1 MKLKLLFIL
10 LLIGGY
16 VQSETPVVQWS
27 KLITYSKF
35 NSYPYALASDDNG
48 NVFVAGLFTDSIT
61 IGTIKLGALP
71 SKNAMYVARYDS
83 LGNVLWAKKDGS
95 SEIEN
100 SYCTVDKDGNFIICG
115 TFFGNQATFGAI
127 TLINTNKTSNK
138 KYFVVKYSPTGDV
151 IWARTT
157 PDTYDYCQVTAV
169 AADKFGNIYATG
181 YFQDPTITFGSFTI
195 TKSTVYQQDLFIL
208 KYDSSGNVLW
218 AKGIFG
224 DGGEMPNGLSTDPS
238 GNVYIT
244 GYFNGTSIS
253 FDSQILNNA
262 SKEQSDVFIAKYSP
276 NGNVLWA
283 QNAGGIGSD
292 IGNSISVDKDG
303 NAYVGGDFTSATFQI
318 GTKVIT
324 NPYKMDKCFLAK
336 YDTSGNI
343 LWARSS
349 INTNTG
355 GDKICSVV
363 ADGFGNVYGL
373 GNFTSQSLN
382 FGSNTIWNSS
392 YNFFKQAFYN
402 PFNNPFNLPTDGFM
416 SKYDANGNVIWLHKI
431 GGFVVDAGH
440 ISCVDGAGNMY
451 FTGVFS
457 SDNII
462 YTSYID
468 PNEAE
473 SISKF
478 FKVKGRGSIVAKVF
492 SDSTYHP
499 YDVYFCDESP
509 ITLTCPPDNNYPTW
523 FDKNNKILG
532 NDQTLNIANPIDSAI
547 FYCKFK
553 DARDSIFITSY
564 RLIRTGP
571 IADFS
576 IRVTDCKS
584 NNIQFNNLS
593 TAKQG
598 ILSFVWDFGDG
609 TTSTA
614 TNPQHK
620 YTTNGIHRV
629 SLVASTGS
637 SGCSI
642 TVSKDIPDIGK
653 PNVKITGD
661 SILCNDGPVTLK
673 VQGADTYIWSN
684 GSTADSIKV
693 ASEQRVWVLGY
704 SASGCVSDT
713 TFQSVH
719 DLSPR
724 PGISGSFKFCPGTS
738 TVLHARGAYR
748 YEWSDGTS
756 ADTMVVSKDT
766 TIWMIGYSVAGCHS
780 DTLKLHIKQLPDN
793 NLTIDGNLTFCM
805 GDSTTLTA
813 SGAKY
818 YSWNTGETTEKITV
832 NKPGLYTVTGRN
844 QTNCTNTLSV
854 NVRENPLPLVDFSLS
869 DYKVD
874 SRNNSVTVTAK
885 GDSDLNYLWDMG
897 DGTTET
903 APTFKHY
910 YNIDNTKNEYII
922 TLTGINHQGCSNTK
936 TIKLN
941 VEIFIPNIFSPNR
954 DGIND
959 IFMPGVNLEVFN
971 RNGMTLYKG
980 LSGWD
985 GNYNGKEMPDDTY
998 YYVVSYK
1005 DNKGQV
1011 QIKKGYIILKR

>member
-1 MKLKLLFIL
+1 MKLKLLFLL
-10 LLIGGY
+10 LLIYGLA
-16 VQSETPVVQWS
+16 QAETPVVQWAN
-27 KLITYSKF
+27 LITYSKYY
-35 NSYPYALASDDNG
+35 SYPYAIAADDNG
-48 NVFVAGLFTDSIT
+48 NVFVAGLFTDSVT
-61 IGTIKLGALP
+61 IGSIKLGALP
-71 SKNAMYVARYDS
+71 SKNAMYVAKYDPS
-83 LGNVLWAKKDGS
+83 GKVLWAKKDGS
-95 SEIEN
+95 SDIEN
-100 SYCTVDKDGNFIICG
+100 SYCTVDKDGNYILCG

-127 TLINTNKTSNK
+127 TLTNTNKTSNK
-138 KYFVVKYSPTGDV
+138 KYFVVKYSPAGDV
-151 IWARTT
+151 IWAKTT
-157 PDTYDYCQVTAV
+157 PDTNNYCQVMAV

-218 AKGIFG
+218 AKGIYG
-224 DGGEMPNGLSTDPS
+224 NGGEMPNGLSTDPT
-238 GNVYIT
+238 GNVYLT

-262 SKEQSDVFIAKYSP
+262 SKDQTDVFIAKYSP
-276 NGNVLWA
+276 TGNALWA
-283 QNAGGIGSD
+283 QKAGGIGSD
-292 IGNSISVDKDG
+292 SGNSISVDKDG

-349 INTNTG
+349 TNTNTG
-355 GDKICSVV
+355 GDKLCSVV
-363 ADGFGNVYGL
+363 ADGFGNIYGL
-373 GNFTSQSLN
+373 GNFTSQTLS
-382 FGSNTIWNSS
+382 FGGNTIKNTS
-392 YNFFKQAFYN
+392 YNIFNQPFYN

-431 GGFVVDAGH
+431 GGLVVDAGH
-440 ISCVDGAGNMY
+440 INCVDRAGNMY

-457 SDNII
+457 SDYVI
-462 YTSYID
+462 YTNYID
-468 PNEAE
+468 PIEAE
-473 SISKF
+473 SNAKF
-478 FKVKGRGSIVAKVF
+478 FKVKGRGNIVAKVF
-492 SDSTYHP
+492 SDSTFLP
-499 YDVYFCDESP
+499 YAVYFCDASP
-509 ITLTCPPDNNYPTW
+509 VTLTCPPNTYYPTW
-523 FDKNNKILG
+523 LDKNNKILG
-532 NDQTLNIANPIDSAI
+532 NAQTLNIAYPIDSTI
-547 FYCKFK
+547 YYCKFK
-553 DARDSIFITSY
+553 DARDSIFVASY

-576 IRVTDCKS
+576 IGVTDCKS
-584 NNIQFNNLS
+584 NIIQFTNLS

-598 ILSFVWDFGDG
+598 ILSFIWDFGDG
-609 TTSTA
+609 TTSIA

-629 SLVASTGS
+629 SLAASTGS
-637 SGCSI
+637 SGCSVS
-642 TVSKDIPDIGK
+642 VSKVTPDIGK

-661 SILCNDGPVTLK
+661 SILCHDVPVTLK
-673 VQGADTYIWSN
+673 VQGADTYKWST
-684 GSTADSIKV
+684 GSTADSIIVSTGQKI
-693 ASEQRVWVLGY
+693 WVLGY

-713 TFQSVH
+713 TFQLVQ

-748 YEWSDGTS
+748 YEWSDGTI

-766 TIWMIGYSVAGCHS
+766 TIWMIAFSVAGCYT
-780 DTLKLHIKQLPDN
+780 DTIKLHIKQLPGN
-793 NLTIDGNLTFCM
+793 NLNVEGNLNFCE
-805 GDSTTLTA
+805 GESTTLTA

-832 NKPGLYTVTGRN
+832 DKPGIYTVTGRN
-844 QTNCTNTLSV
+844 ETYCANTLSV
-854 NVRENPLPLVDFSLS
+854 NVQENPLPLVDFSLS
-869 DYKVD
+869 DYIID

-885 GDSDLNYLWDMG
+885 GDDDVNYFWDMG

-903 APTFKHY
+903 GPTIQHY
-910 YNIDNTKNEYII
+910 YNINNSQNEYSI
-922 TLTGINHQGCSNTK
+922 TLTGINPQGCSNTK

-941 VEIFIPNIFSPNR
+941 VEIFIPNIFSPNG
-954 DGIND
+954 DDIND
-959 IFMPGVNLEVFN
+959 IFMPDVDLEVFN

-1011 QIKKGYIILKR
+1011 QIRKGYIILKR